1 MELPSDLLFMV
12 QTRALLRMKIVCPKQ
27 TVIYGYFRCK
37 VYRCSTLVNTTK
49 PCSKILLLIYTYA
62 ISLQELPHYHVI
74 TRITCLC

>member
-1 MELPSDLLFMV
+1 MEMLSDLLFMV
-12 QTRALLRMKIVCPKQ
+12 QSRALLRMKIVCPKQ
-27 TVIYGYFRCK
+27 TVVYGYFRCK

-49 PCSKILLLIYTYA
+49 LCSKILLLIYTYA